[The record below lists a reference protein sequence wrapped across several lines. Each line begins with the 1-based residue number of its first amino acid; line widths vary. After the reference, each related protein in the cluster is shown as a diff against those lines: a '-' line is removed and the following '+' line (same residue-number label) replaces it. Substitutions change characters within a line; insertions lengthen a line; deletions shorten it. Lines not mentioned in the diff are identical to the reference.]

1 MYRIVYMST
10 KKLLLVMSQELHDA
24 LEAKAVGNKS
34 EYIRRLIAASV
45 GMEAKP
51 KKQLAKK

>member
-34 EYIRRLIAASV
+34 EYIRRLIEASV
-45 GMEAKP
+45 GLEAKAK
-51 KKQLAKK
+51 KKQAKK